1 MQLYIHRDIGRVLV
15 LEVDY
20 INKFDE
26 IHMSLVL
33 DIFTRRWKS
42 YRHVDETTINQMCG
56 ASSKTGAETRIYTK
70 DPEYTVFKIEM
81 LYRSNQET

>member
-1 MQLYIHRDIGRVLV
+1 MQLYIHRDIGIVLV
-15 LEVDY
+15 LQVEY

-42 YRHVDETTINQMCG
+42 YKHVDETTINQIVELPQKQ
-56 ASSKTGAETRIYTK
+56 SI
-70 DPEYTVFKIEM
+70 D
-81 LYRSNQET
+81 

>member
-1 MQLYIHRDIGRVLV
+1 MQLYIHRDIGIVLV
-15 LEVDY
+15 LQVEY

-42 YRHVDETTINQMCG
+42 YKYVDETTINQIVELPQKQ
-56 ASSKTGAETRIYTK
+56 SI
-70 DPEYTVFKIEM
+70 D
-81 LYRSNQET
+81 